1 MHFFKLSG
9 KAHFSFRPEPRKINV
24 FSLFELCGFFVILS
38 KNIGKLFV
46 ALSNHGTIMH
56 LVDLSAKLFERIIS
70 LTVRGTHHFS
80 SKKEGAVTMQS
91 HTVVYNHSEAQFSSS
106 VAASIMQTNRK
117 LLLLKMINY

>member
-1 MHFFKLSG
+1 M
-9 KAHFSFRPEPRKINV
+9 
-24 FSLFELCGFFVILS
+24 CGFFVILS

-46 ALSNHGTIMH
+46 ALSNDGTIMH

-80 SKKEGAVTMQS
+80 SKKGLDNAVR
-91 HTVVYNHSEAQFSSS
+91 HTVVHDHSEAQFSSTIA
-106 VAASIMQTNRK
+106 VSIMQTNRK